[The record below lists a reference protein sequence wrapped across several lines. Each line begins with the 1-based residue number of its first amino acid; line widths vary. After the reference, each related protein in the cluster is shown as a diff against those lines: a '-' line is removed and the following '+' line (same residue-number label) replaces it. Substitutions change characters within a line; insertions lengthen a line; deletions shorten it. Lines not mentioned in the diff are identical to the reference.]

1 MRLYTCDPFFETCG
15 SDTDSSENN
24 EWQTNP
30 LLGFVLF
37 MGFVEKRENAKQHSH
52 YPLRL
57 CQTGVHVFIIYFVTM
72 YTFSTWR
79 DKISVCLFL
88 PWHQLHLHIWYW
100 RTNSCVQCW
109 SQSDERLSEPCPR
122 SPPRFGP
129 TPPHSAVTW
138 RLPGKHGSGWGQD
151 RPSPWFFL
159 LRLLLLGVCHIL
171 GRREESKSDISEL
184 RKNKE
189 NHSYQ
194 SLACKHYC
202 LNYTYMD
209 EVTIKAHNKLTII

>member
-1 MRLYTCDPFFETCG
+1 
-15 SDTDSSENN
+15 
-24 EWQTNP
+24 
-30 LLGFVLF
+30 
-37 MGFVEKRENAKQHSH
+37 
-52 YPLRL
+52 
-57 CQTGVHVFIIYFVTM
+57 M

-79 DKISVCLFL
+79 DKISACLFL
-88 PWHQLHLHIWYW
+88 PWHRLHLHIWCW

-151 RPSPWFFL
+151 RPSPWFSL

-171 GRREESKSDISEL
+171 GRREESKSDISGL

-189 NHSYQ
+189 NHSDQ

-202 LNYTYMD
+202 LNMD
-209 EVTIKAHNKLTII
+209 EVTIKAHNKLTVI